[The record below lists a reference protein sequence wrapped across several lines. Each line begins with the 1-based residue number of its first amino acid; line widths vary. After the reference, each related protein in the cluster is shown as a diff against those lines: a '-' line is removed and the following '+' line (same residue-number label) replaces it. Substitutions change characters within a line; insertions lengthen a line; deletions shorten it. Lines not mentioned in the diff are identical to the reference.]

1 MNFEFNEFVKDKI
14 FQYIPASFVK
24 VGNKYNGRCPIC
36 GDSKK
41 SSRKRRGWIYL
52 DSGCSYYCFNCGTS
66 LSGLQ
71 LLKYFSGEDYSEIK
85 KEFLKLF
92 ARSHKDMSLSAHYE
106 IPSEE
111 PSLFQLTPMVKPE
124 WKLPLTDNAKKYLKD
139 RFVLDAPFFDGK
151 LYSWKNKK
159 NDEYILIPW
168 KLNGVDAYFQ
178 LNDFQKLGS
187 MKYIFPKDSKK
198 LVAGLDNVDVSWPYI
213 ICFEGYY
220 DSVFVK
226 NGVCVGTKSITQ
238 YQLKLIKERFPKHQ
252 IVISFDN
259 DKAGLASMSKI
270 IQKQNDFKF
279 FKWFNEHTEE
289 KDINDFI
296 KAHGNTAAFSQK
308 ETLKTMIVDK
318 LVMKMWLM
326 KTGKWVSDKV

>member
-111 PSLFQLTPMVKPE
+111 PSLF
-124 WKLPLTDNAKKYLKD
+124 
-139 RFVLDAPFFDGK
+139 
-151 LYSWKNKK
+151 
-159 NDEYILIPW
+159 
-168 KLNGVDAYFQ
+168 
-178 LNDFQKLGS
+178 
-187 MKYIFPKDSKK
+187 
-198 LVAGLDNVDVSWPYI
+198 
-213 ICFEGYY
+213 
-220 DSVFVK
+220 
-226 NGVCVGTKSITQ
+226 
-238 YQLKLIKERFPKHQ
+238 
-252 IVISFDN
+252 
-259 DKAGLASMSKI
+259 
-270 IQKQNDFKF
+270 
-279 FKWFNEHTEE
+279 
-289 KDINDFI
+289 
-296 KAHGNTAAFSQK
+296 
-308 ETLKTMIVDK
+308 
-318 LVMKMWLM
+318 
-326 KTGKWVSDKV
+326 